1 MLSIRN
7 IRPDEYPLLNDF
19 LYEAIFIP
27 QGVAA
32 PPRSI
37 INDPALQVY
46 VDRFGTQPDDRCL
59 VAESD
64 GKVIGAVW
72 TRIMN
77 DYGHLDDQTPSLAIS
92 LYPEY
97 RGKGIGTILMKKM
110 LDLLQ
115 KDGYRQVSL
124 SVQKENAGAIH
135 LYQKTGFETA
145 CVAPDEYLMVC
156 RFGG

>member
-27 QGVAA
+27 KGVAA

-59 VAESD
+59 VADAD

-124 SVQKENAGAIH
+124 SVQKENVGAIR
-135 LYQKTGFETA
+135 LYQKTGFETVH
-145 CVAPDEYLMVC
+145 VAPDEYLMVC

>member
-59 VAESD
+59 VAEAD

-77 DYGHLDDQTPSLAIS
+77 DNGHLDDQTPSLAIS

-124 SVQKENAGAIH
+124 SVQKENAGAIR
-135 LYQKTGFETA
+135 LYQKTGFEMVH
-145 CVAPDEYLMVC
+145 VAPDEYLMVC

>member
-1 MLSIRN
+1 
-7 IRPDEYPLLNDF
+7 LLNDF

-27 QGVAA
+27 KGVAA

-59 VAESD
+59 VAEAD
-64 GKVIGAVW
+64 GMVIGAVW

-115 KDGYRQVSL
+115 KDGYHQVSL
-124 SVQKENAGAIH
+124 SVQKENAGAIR
-135 LYQKTGFETA
+135 LYQKTGFETTY
-145 CVAPDEYLMVC
+145 VAPDEYLMVC
-156 RFGG
+156 RLGG